1 MLRLLRF
8 RPLAAALVLSAATAL
23 SAAPRATH
31 LDPLSVGIEFAST
44 SYIVGE
50 PVPVRVL
57 IRNNMSSEVILGA
70 GERPAATVSV
80 WRANDSVRRNLA
92 FPGRGVVPAPL
103 TLKPNEQCIFS
114 FDLSRNANIYG
125 EGRYNV
131 TFGAIYG
138 GRRYN
143 TTVYSVEIVP
153 GYVIAEG
160 TQLFAKDPARQRHIT
175 VVRWPR
181 DHVDCLFM
189 RVRDTPDGRWFPTV
203 KLGAFLNLMEPRL
216 NIADNGEITTL
227 HRATPEYY
235 VRNVFW
241 SLPNDFVQ
249 RSRLDLLDPS
259 TADTARLNG
268 LRGDLDS
275 IVRKNEEM
283 KEKARDER

>member
-1 MLRLLRF
+1 MLRNRIRTAAAVLLAGAAAV
-8 RPLAAALVLSAATAL
+8 LAAA
-23 SAAPRATH
+23 PRQAH
-31 LDPLSVGIEFAST
+31 LDPLSVGLEFASS

-50 PVPVRVL
+50 PVPARVL
-57 IRNNMSSEVILGA
+57 IRNNMSREITLG
-70 GERPAATVSV
+70 GGDLPAATVHV

-92 FPGRGVVPAPL
+92 FAGRGVVPAPL
-103 TLKPNEQCIFS
+103 TLKPNEQRVFS
-114 FDLSRNANIYG
+114 FDLSQNANIYG
-125 EGRYNV
+125 EGRYNI

-138 GRRYN
+138 GRRYK

-175 VVRWPR
+175 IVRWPR

-189 RVRDTPDGRWFPTV
+189 RIRDTPDGRWFPTV
-203 KLGAFLNLMEPRL
+203 KLGAFLNLVDPRL

-235 VRNVFW
+235 VRHVFW
-241 SLPNDFVQ
+241 SLPSDFVH

-275 IVRKNEEM
+275 IVQKNEAL
-283 KEKARDER
+283 KEKARKER